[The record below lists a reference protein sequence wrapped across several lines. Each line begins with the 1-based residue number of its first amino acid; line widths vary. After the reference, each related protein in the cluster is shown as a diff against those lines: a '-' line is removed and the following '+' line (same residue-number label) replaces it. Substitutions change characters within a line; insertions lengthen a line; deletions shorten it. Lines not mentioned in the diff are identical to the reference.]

1 MTIVGITGG
10 IGSGKSVIAKL
21 LVAMKYSVYDSDSEA
36 KKIMHSDPQVI
47 TELRQAFGEN
57 IFIEGQLNKEQLAR
71 KVFAS
76 PEQLHVLNGIVH
88 PAVKRHFRLWTTRQY
103 SPIVFLESA
112 ILFESGFE
120 CETDKIVLVTAPL
133 EERIARVM
141 RRDHCNRELVMQ
153 RIAQQWTEEAK
164 AQKSDFIIVNDG
176 IHSIIKQTETII
188 AQLARP

>member
-21 LVAMKYSVYDSDSEA
+21 LVAMNYSVYDSDSEA

-47 TELRQAFGEN
+47 HELQQTFGEN
-57 IFIEGQLNKEQLAR
+57 IFVEGHLDKEQLAR

-88 PAVKRHFRLWTTRQY
+88 PAVKRHFRLWTARQC

-120 CETDKIVLVTAPL
+120 CETDKIILVTAPL

-141 RRDHCNRELVMQ
+141 HRDHCNRDLVVQ

-188 AQLARP
+188 AQLTRS

>member
-1 MTIVGITGG
+1 MIIVGITGG

-21 LVAMKYSVYDSDSEA
+21 LVTMKYSVYDSDSEA

-57 IFIEGQLNKEQLAR
+57 IFIEGQLDKEQLAR

-88 PAVKRHFRLWTTRQY
+88 PAVKRHFRLWATRQY

-120 CETDKIVLVTAPL
+120 SETDKIVLVTAPL